1 MNIDKLKSAKKAV
14 KNLELVKRQ
23 LEHWESE
30 VEQHTDEFAL
40 MDKQVTFDGETLS
53 VGELVNK
60 ITSAQDS
67 VNYMTYENNDRM
79 SRQEQR
85 EAQSRLNDIIQL
97 AEKAIQE
104 AA

>member
-30 VEQHTDEFAL
+30 IEQHTDEFAL

>member
-1 MNIDKLKSAKKAV
+1 MNIDRLRSAKKAV

-23 LEHWESE
+23 LEHWEAE
-30 VEQHTDEFAL
+30 VSLLTDEFSL
-40 MDKQVTFDGETLS
+40 MDKHATFDGETTT
-53 VGELVNK
+53 VGELVDK

-85 EAQSRLNDIIQL
+85 EAQERLNDIIQL